1 MQISEIELPSGQIIE
16 IEHDDNAT
24 QEQLFNFASQHLRTT
39 DDRGTLL
46 GNAAKTFL
54 SGGIEAAINV
64 GAGGAQITAMGIDIL
79 DGEMDGINP
88 NMGESVQIMSDVAQR
103 WRKLSMGIDERMGID
118 PEFANS
124 FGGQVLNGLGQLPVN
139 IAGGIAGGLIGTAV
153 GGIPGGVAGG
163 LIGSGLAIAPQM
175 TTEAIMDA
183 ERTLNKKY
191 LEFSNEEMDDAA
203 LSALGYTALGSALE
217 YVGLLKSVPQ
227 VKRFLRGQLKLPS
240 GEIKEITKSLKR
252 EIAEGFAA
260 EGFTEAAQ
268 GQLLDSLAAATY
280 DDDRRLMS
288 YDVLANRFN
297 EFLVGGVVGGTAAGA
312 TGLFTKREQDV
323 SNQNTKPTGANSFDV
338 VVVDDASGR
347 EFIIP
352 IEAAANEEEAIKIAQ
367 EGLDAYETKSPDLTF
382 TVTGATPSQGRVEQV
397 IEEPEPEAQ
406 PDKPTPKDSGG
417 GSKPELRFH
426 GNKSDKELDKIINGT
441 EIEDVEYEIRT
452 LREIIEETDAND
464 AWLPNAREKTIKK
477 LEVELPQRLERAKR
491 ARDRAIIEKQGRAD
505 GTLTIMSDDEFGN
518 QAQPEAQP
526 EPAAQPEVQPEPTAQ
541 TDLEEE
547 SLRQQAEILAGEQAT
562 EQDIQSVMSELRT
575 EAQERQAP
583 ATPTAQP
590 VPATSVPAPTTAQPQ
605 RTGTFQ
611 LPKGLRGAKSRYR
624 DATVNFSSDFE
635 KAVYIAGKVKGK
647 KSARFNDYLAELENA
662 GYTLKEIQELRK
674 EMMSDLNYKYQ
685 RGDRDID
692 TVRLTQKDIVAGAS
706 TPTVSQETT
715 ANDSSRVGTAKLS
728 KDTTQESN
736 IDFSMVPEEIINA
749 QMGKV
754 NYKHLPDDI
763 KNEKDPKVKFEKF
776 VEFIKRNL
784 LYLHDTFPEDLRARA
799 TQWYD
804 GANKIANDFASRYGL
819 TVEQVSAVIANLSPQ
834 KDWFMNVAQAEQ
846 VLHVYQNYQD
856 FTIEG
861 SEIDRN
867 IDNIIDAAEGAKSQK
882 KKKKEGETK
891 LQQTRREN
899 FNKRLDDKAK
909 DKRRKILDLIRG
921 KTIRELNSDKSKDGQ
936 ILTGW
941 AIRVIAQAEF
951 GRFYQVLSPEGDAV
965 GIQIKL
971 DGTPSMNTWGS
982 VSEITKAV
990 SVIENGSAE
999 NISNSLGD
1007 QHKVRN
1013 FYNNI
1018 VAPNSPFGDATIDTH
1033 AVAAGLMMP
1042 LGASAVQVSHNFG
1055 AGKIKNS
1062 KAKGISGTYHI
1073 YLEAYRR
1080 AAKERGLQPR
1090 QMQSITWEA
1099 IRKVF
1104 LPSER
1109 NPADIDKA
1117 TKTWNTSQDENTA
1130 RNTIIGQRVLEPDWA
1145 RPASSQGPE
1154 VITTGLLGEGS
1165 ENVIGGSLRFRGRKS
1180 GVPTRSESI
1189 DRAKTRLR
1197 TYGGTISYRAGDGKK
1212 YPRGTRTA
1220 KGIANKLTAETFV
1233 STARKNKKASRF
1245 GASVD
1250 ILSPKKYNGY
1260 DLIRIKNPD
1269 GGTVTLSIS
1278 PQGEVGSVVK
1288 SPDATLGDV
1297 NAAFDAAIATGKVK
1311 FLNGFE
1317 TVLPDIYAGY
1327 GFKPVAR
1334 LKFDPSKKPEG
1345 WDFQTY
1351 SKFNNGQPD
1360 VIFMR
1365 FDGEMNSKYNSE
1377 GFPEVQ
1383 TFEEGVSL
1391 SLGEDIEAGGF
1402 LGDFFDAGL
1411 NPTVDNSMRTP
1422 QEQRIEP
1429 ADDVTPEGYA
1439 NERELEKAIYE
1450 EFNPIAKSLGLT
1462 PIFANIVMT
1471 LGARYNVIKNE
1482 IEFNPRLLIGQSK
1495 EYVRAAM
1502 REEIIHAV
1510 THEVIKKQGGSWVQF
1525 FGQVGRD
1532 MNPKERRAV
1541 SDVYRNLKEDYE
1553 FGAEFYRMIIQQG
1566 SYGQITEQFS
1576 RNGPAMSK
1584 IQKLLKKVQSYM
1596 ARLLKTIAGEKY
1608 QADVM
1613 IAQSAALL
1621 AQVDPS
1627 ARPTN
1632 QKVIEEATESIAI
1645 QTGQREITAGVAAE
1659 INTPPSKKK
1668 KNKEKLGFMD
1678 KYVNTVSRVLSKI
1691 NPRIAQAF
1699 QGYFNTI
1706 EAEKNDAIKRV
1717 LPFVQKYNAIKSK
1730 ADKDRLKQLL
1740 MYSPLKQDEQ
1750 PKAELIAERD
1760 ALLRKYDMYNDLI
1773 FGVQPVLSRLRS
1785 NAREQGIDV
1794 GFLESFFPRRVIDY
1808 KGLKDSLGETIADDI
1823 NLALEQRNAEI
1834 ETENIAIMERNSKL
1848 QPGQKGENL
1857 IPKIEKNSPEEAL
1870 FIEDYIRKAGTS
1882 EQFLKNRGISI
1893 KIPREE
1899 LSRRFEL
1906 IQKEQLEFYDDV
1918 PSALESYITN
1928 MIVATRTTE
1937 LMGRRYEELDVTL
1950 DPTFEKVRTPGT
1962 LSPLISEL
1970 LESGEINAEDVKTVR
1985 NIARMI
1991 LNPAAKE
1998 NPLLSGMRQGSYI
2011 TTLVEFTSTLSQLF
2025 DMPFVMYRNGLI
2037 NTVRGLGMTRDFSL
2051 ESFGYAKDRVSDE
2064 FTDEKSF
2071 LNSAAKFGLKAVGFT
2086 KLDQIMKESNLAASY
2101 LQLRKL
2107 ARGYYKNR
2115 DSKAS
2120 KKFRLEI
2127 EQYNGAEN
2135 VDATIAALKKGD
2147 RDNALVRNFVFAQL
2161 LKTQPMSKM
2170 QSVAAQ
2176 SANPNVRFVY
2186 QMKSFMIAQLAYTRQ
2201 EIFDDLFGSNSTT
2214 KQRAVALSN
2223 LTKLMGFMLLV
2234 GLPVDALKDFLAG
2247 RLGYLDDYLLN
2258 GMVRSFGISKY
2269 QFYQIKREGLG
2280 QAFLD
2285 FITPITVQQ
2294 GVDYT
2299 AELQRVMSGDKA
2311 LTESKLVSIAPA
2323 SDVINR
2329 LFGFTREKEMKEY
2342 RRRLKEGD
2350 VPFIRPPGSL

>member
-1 MQISEIELPSGQIIE
+1 
-16 IEHDDNAT
+16 
-24 QEQLFNFASQHLRTT
+24 
-39 DDRGTLL
+39 
-46 GNAAKTFL
+46 
-54 SGGIEAAINV
+54 
-64 GAGGAQITAMGIDIL
+64 
-79 DGEMDGINP
+79 
-88 NMGESVQIMSDVAQR
+88 
-103 WRKLSMGIDERMGID
+103 
-118 PEFANS
+118 
-124 FGGQVLNGLGQLPVN
+124 
-139 IAGGIAGGLIGTAV
+139 
-153 GGIPGGVAGG
+153 
-163 LIGSGLAIAPQM
+163 
-175 TTEAIMDA
+175 
-183 ERTLNKKY
+183 
-191 LEFSNEEMDDAA
+191 
-203 LSALGYTALGSALE
+203 
-217 YVGLLKSVPQ
+217 
-227 VKRFLRGQLKLPS
+227 
-240 GEIKEITKSLKR
+240 
-252 EIAEGFAA
+252 
-260 EGFTEAAQ
+260 
-268 GQLLDSLAAATY
+268 
-280 DDDRRLMS
+280 
-288 YDVLANRFN
+288 
-297 EFLVGGVVGGTAAGA
+297 
-312 TGLFTKREQDV
+312 
-323 SNQNTKPTGANSFDV
+323 
-338 VVVDDASGR
+338 
-347 EFIIP
+347 
-352 IEAAANEEEAIKIAQ
+352 
-367 EGLDAYETKSPDLTF
+367 
-382 TVTGATPSQGRVEQV
+382 
-397 IEEPEPEAQ
+397 
-406 PDKPTPKDSGG
+406 
-417 GSKPELRFH
+417 
-426 GNKSDKELDKIINGT
+426 
-441 EIEDVEYEIRT
+441 
-452 LREIIEETDAND
+452 
-464 AWLPNAREKTIKK
+464 
-477 LEVELPQRLERAKR
+477 
-491 ARDRAIIEKQGRAD
+491 
-505 GTLTIMSDDEFGN
+505 
-518 QAQPEAQP
+518 
-526 EPAAQPEVQPEPTAQ
+526 
-541 TDLEEE
+541 
-547 SLRQQAEILAGEQAT
+547 
-562 EQDIQSVMSELRT
+562 
-575 EAQERQAP
+575 
-583 ATPTAQP
+583 
-590 VPATSVPAPTTAQPQ
+590 
-605 RTGTFQ
+605 
-611 LPKGLRGAKSRYR
+611 
-624 DATVNFSSDFE
+624 
-635 KAVYIAGKVKGK
+635 
-647 KSARFNDYLAELENA
+647 
-662 GYTLKEIQELRK
+662 
-674 EMMSDLNYKYQ
+674 MSDLNYKYQ

-692 TVRLTQKDIVAGAS
+692 TVRLTQKDIVSEPQVPTQRIPVDITDPDLIAYIEFLQQEDPQGGDIIAGAS
-706 TPTVSQETT
+706 TPAVPFTNEQVLREAKFEKNDPRIIEKLGNEPLPRGGVRLNLNSAFTLPNGQRGMLQTVHPISSTGRVNYDKAHSYGSAYIIKDGKLSVTPLGRAVIGYGLNSKFPMASVDGDIVGTEPNLEANEILTFNPFGNSSFVDSRGRPVESFKGEGTVHGSKVYVRGTLNYAKQEPVRFTQKDMLDYLSGKTVKGKKLSFSKLGITGKKFPTDSDKAKEIRRMKKVVREKGELPFDSIQEDIVAGASEVFTAPQKAELSHVTQNDIIDIDSLINEIEENNIPVWFWYADQLGDGKLQLPNKKKQSITLDAGPSYALQPANRAAGRVWASSKSAKEINNKISQLEYTDKDGNKKTGYIFLVSGSPNNMFLFNKQAFMAFYKNAFGSTAFSKVKAEILANSPTKQVRDILNKYTSLKKLLDSADSRPFIQGLTDQRGKTRSKFTQYLDSKGFFTLENEQLRDGFYRENDFRLNDILLVVQPTKADNKT
-715 ANDSSRVGTAKLS
+715 ANHGTY
-728 KDTTQESN
+728 TTP
-736 IDFSMVPEEIINA
+736 VY
-749 QMGKV
+749 GKV
-754 NYKHLPDDI
+754 IGVPDKRKDAFLLLPDDVRKDKLISMEPAMAAQVVAPYGARVTRI
-763 KNEKDPKVKFEKF
+763 KKIIGSEEAQRSVDYLTEIITSEDAKD
-776 VEFIKRNL
+776 
-784 LYLHDTFPEDLRARA
+784 
-799 TQWYD
+799 
-804 GANKIANDFASRYGL
+804 G
-819 TVEQVSAVIANLSPQ
+819 
-834 KDWFMNVAQAEQ
+834 
-846 VLHVYQNYQD
+846 
-856 FTIEG
+856 FTITT
-861 SEIDRN
+861 S
-867 IDNIIDAAEGAKSQK
+867 
-882 KKKKEGETK
+882 
-891 LQQTRREN
+891 
-899 FNKRLDDKAK
+899 
-909 DKRRKILDLIRG
+909 
-921 KTIRELNSDKSKDGQ
+921 
-936 ILTGW
+936 
-941 AIRVIAQAEF
+941 
-951 GRFYQVLSPEGDAV
+951 GDAV
-965 GIQIKL
+965 NEGY
-971 DGTPSMNTWGS
+971 
-982 VSEITKAV
+982 V
-990 SVIENGSAE
+990 
-999 NISNSLGD
+999 
-1007 QHKVRN
+1007 
-1013 FYNNI
+1013 
-1018 VAPNSPFGDATIDTH
+1018 VAPNKETETYINRDDFNAETLTQFIVNNAEYLNVKGA
-1033 AVAAGLMMP
+1033 M
-1042 LGASAVQVSHNFG
+1042 LGG
-1055 AGKIKNS
+1055 WYNS
-1062 KAKGISGTYHI
+1062 KIGKYVLDVVFAIDKFEDAVEIAIWGDQDAIFHLDTLTEIETKDDTQNKAAKTPAGYNGTASEILSRKPSISLGRYSSERRRVTSG
-1073 YLEAYRR
+1073 LRR
-1080 AAKERGLQPR
+1080 AVPQAFVGPTAGPVER
-1090 QMQSITWEA
+1090 
-1099 IRKVF
+1099 
-1104 LPSER
+1104 
-1109 NPADIDKA
+1109 AD
-1117 TKTWNTSQDENTA
+1117 T
-1130 RNTIIGQRVLEPDWA
+1130 
-1145 RPASSQGPE
+1145 
-1154 VITTGLLGEGS
+1154 EG
-1165 ENVIGGSLRFRGRKS
+1165 
-1180 GVPTRSESI
+1180 
-1189 DRAKTRLR
+1189 
-1197 TYGGTISYRAGDGKK
+1197 
-1212 YPRGTRTA
+1212 
-1220 KGIANKLTAETFV
+1220 
-1233 STARKNKKASRF
+1233 
-1245 GASVD
+1245 
-1250 ILSPKKYNGY
+1250 
-1260 DLIRIKNPD
+1260 
-1269 GGTVTLSIS
+1269 
-1278 PQGEVGSVVK
+1278 
-1288 SPDATLGDV
+1288 
-1297 NAAFDAAIATGKVK
+1297 
-1311 FLNGFE
+1311 
-1317 TVLPDIYAGY
+1317 
-1327 GFKPVAR
+1327 
-1334 LKFDPSKKPEG
+1334 
-1345 WDFQTY
+1345 
-1351 SKFNNGQPD
+1351 
-1360 VIFMR
+1360 
-1365 FDGEMNSKYNSE
+1365 
-1377 GFPEVQ
+1377 
-1383 TFEEGVSL
+1383 
-1391 SLGEDIEAGGF
+1391 IEAGGF

-1411 NPTVDNSMRTP
+1411 NPPVDNSMRTP

-1429 ADDVTPEGYA
+1429 TDDVNPEGYA

-1471 LGARYNVIKNE
+1471 LGARYNVIQNE

-1510 THEVIKKQGGSWVQF
+1510 THEVIKKQGGGWVQF

-2280 QAFLD
+2280 QAALD

>member
-1 MQISEIELPSGQIIE
+1 
-16 IEHDDNAT
+16 
-24 QEQLFNFASQHLRTT
+24 
-39 DDRGTLL
+39 
-46 GNAAKTFL
+46 
-54 SGGIEAAINV
+54 
-64 GAGGAQITAMGIDIL
+64 
-79 DGEMDGINP
+79 
-88 NMGESVQIMSDVAQR
+88 
-103 WRKLSMGIDERMGID
+103 
-118 PEFANS
+118 
-124 FGGQVLNGLGQLPVN
+124 
-139 IAGGIAGGLIGTAV
+139 
-153 GGIPGGVAGG
+153 
-163 LIGSGLAIAPQM
+163 
-175 TTEAIMDA
+175 
-183 ERTLNKKY
+183 
-191 LEFSNEEMDDAA
+191 
-203 LSALGYTALGSALE
+203 
-217 YVGLLKSVPQ
+217 
-227 VKRFLRGQLKLPS
+227 
-240 GEIKEITKSLKR
+240 
-252 EIAEGFAA
+252 
-260 EGFTEAAQ
+260 
-268 GQLLDSLAAATY
+268 
-280 DDDRRLMS
+280 
-288 YDVLANRFN
+288 
-297 EFLVGGVVGGTAAGA
+297 
-312 TGLFTKREQDV
+312 
-323 SNQNTKPTGANSFDV
+323 
-338 VVVDDASGR
+338 
-347 EFIIP
+347 
-352 IEAAANEEEAIKIAQ
+352 
-367 EGLDAYETKSPDLTF
+367 
-382 TVTGATPSQGRVEQV
+382 
-397 IEEPEPEAQ
+397 
-406 PDKPTPKDSGG
+406 
-417 GSKPELRFH
+417 
-426 GNKSDKELDKIINGT
+426 
-441 EIEDVEYEIRT
+441 
-452 LREIIEETDAND
+452 
-464 AWLPNAREKTIKK
+464 
-477 LEVELPQRLERAKR
+477 
-491 ARDRAIIEKQGRAD
+491 
-505 GTLTIMSDDEFGN
+505 
-518 QAQPEAQP
+518 
-526 EPAAQPEVQPEPTAQ
+526 
-541 TDLEEE
+541 
-547 SLRQQAEILAGEQAT
+547 
-562 EQDIQSVMSELRT
+562 
-575 EAQERQAP
+575 
-583 ATPTAQP
+583 
-590 VPATSVPAPTTAQPQ
+590 
-605 RTGTFQ
+605 
-611 LPKGLRGAKSRYR
+611 
-624 DATVNFSSDFE
+624 
-635 KAVYIAGKVKGK
+635 
-647 KSARFNDYLAELENA
+647 
-662 GYTLKEIQELRK
+662 
-674 EMMSDLNYKYQ
+674 
-685 RGDRDID
+685 
-692 TVRLTQKDIVAGAS
+692 
-706 TPTVSQETT
+706 
-715 ANDSSRVGTAKLS
+715 
-728 KDTTQESN
+728 
-736 IDFSMVPEEIINA
+736 
-749 QMGKV
+749 
-754 NYKHLPDDI
+754 
-763 KNEKDPKVKFEKF
+763 
-776 VEFIKRNL
+776 
-784 LYLHDTFPEDLRARA
+784 
-799 TQWYD
+799 
-804 GANKIANDFASRYGL
+804 
-819 TVEQVSAVIANLSPQ
+819 
-834 KDWFMNVAQAEQ
+834 
-846 VLHVYQNYQD
+846 
-856 FTIEG
+856 
-861 SEIDRN
+861 
-867 IDNIIDAAEGAKSQK
+867 
-882 KKKKEGETK
+882 
-891 LQQTRREN
+891 
-899 FNKRLDDKAK
+899 
-909 DKRRKILDLIRG
+909 
-921 KTIRELNSDKSKDGQ
+921 
-936 ILTGW
+936 
-941 AIRVIAQAEF
+941 
-951 GRFYQVLSPEGDAV
+951 
-965 GIQIKL
+965 
-971 DGTPSMNTWGS
+971 
-982 VSEITKAV
+982 
-990 SVIENGSAE
+990 
-999 NISNSLGD
+999 
-1007 QHKVRN
+1007 
-1013 FYNNI
+1013 
-1018 VAPNSPFGDATIDTH
+1018 
-1033 AVAAGLMMP
+1033 
-1042 LGASAVQVSHNFG
+1042 
-1055 AGKIKNS
+1055 
-1062 KAKGISGTYHI
+1062 
-1073 YLEAYRR
+1073 
-1080 AAKERGLQPR
+1080 
-1090 QMQSITWEA
+1090 
-1099 IRKVF
+1099 
-1104 LPSER
+1104 
-1109 NPADIDKA
+1109 
-1117 TKTWNTSQDENTA
+1117 
-1130 RNTIIGQRVLEPDWA
+1130 
-1145 RPASSQGPE
+1145 
-1154 VITTGLLGEGS
+1154 
-1165 ENVIGGSLRFRGRKS
+1165 
-1180 GVPTRSESI
+1180 
-1189 DRAKTRLR
+1189 
-1197 TYGGTISYRAGDGKK
+1197 
-1212 YPRGTRTA
+1212 
-1220 KGIANKLTAETFV
+1220 
-1233 STARKNKKASRF
+1233 
-1245 GASVD
+1245 
-1250 ILSPKKYNGY
+1250 
-1260 DLIRIKNPD
+1260 
-1269 GGTVTLSIS
+1269 
-1278 PQGEVGSVVK
+1278 
-1288 SPDATLGDV
+1288 
-1297 NAAFDAAIATGKVK
+1297 
-1311 FLNGFE
+1311 
-1317 TVLPDIYAGY
+1317 
-1327 GFKPVAR
+1327 
-1334 LKFDPSKKPEG
+1334 
-1345 WDFQTY
+1345 
-1351 SKFNNGQPD
+1351 
-1360 VIFMR
+1360 
-1365 FDGEMNSKYNSE
+1365 
-1377 GFPEVQ
+1377 
-1383 TFEEGVSL
+1383 
-1391 SLGEDIEAGGF
+1391 
-1402 LGDFFDAGL
+1402 
-1411 NPTVDNSMRTP
+1411 
-1422 QEQRIEP
+1422 
-1429 ADDVTPEGYA
+1429 
-1439 NERELEKAIYE
+1439 
-1450 EFNPIAKSLGLT
+1450 
-1462 PIFANIVMT
+1462 
-1471 LGARYNVIKNE
+1471 
-1482 IEFNPRLLIGQSK
+1482 
-1495 EYVRAAM
+1495 M

-1510 THEVIKKQGGSWVQF
+1510 THEVIKKQGGGWVQF

-1532 MNPKERRAV
+1532 MNPRERRAV

-1668 KNKEKLGFMD
+1668 NKEKLSFMD

-1962 LSPLISEL
+1962 LSPIISEL

-1998 NPLLSGMRQGSYI
+1998 NPLLSGMRQASYI
-2011 TTLVEFTSTLSQLF
+2011 STLVEFTSTLSQLF

>member
-1 MQISEIELPSGQIIE
+1 MPTTEVTSPSGNIIYVDHLE
-16 IEHDDNAT
+16 GATDDDIFNAAR
-24 QEQLFNFASQHLRTT
+24 NFDRTT

-103 WRKLSMGIDERMGID
+103 WRDISTGVDERMGID
-118 PEFANS
+118 PQFAES
-124 FGGQVLNGLGQLPVN
+124 FGGQVLSGLGQMPVN
-139 IAGGIAGGLIGTAV
+139 IAASIAGGVAGAAIGTAV
-153 GGIPGGVAGG
+153 GGPAGAVAGATIGG
-163 LIGSGLAIAPQM
+163 LTGGGLVIAPQM
-175 TTEAIMDA
+175 TTEAILDA

-191 LEFSNEEMDDAA
+191 SEFSNEEMDDAA
-203 LSALGYTALGSALE
+203 LSALGYTVLGGALE
-217 YVGLLKSVPQ
+217 YVGLRKAAPLLKGLE
-227 VKRFLRGQLKLPS
+227 KKLPDFVRGKIKLTS
-240 GEIKEITKSLKR
+240 KEIKSLSKEIS
-252 EIAEGFAA
+252 EGFAV

-268 GQLLDSLAAATY
+268 GQLLDTLSRATY
-280 DDDRRLMS
+280 DDDRELMS
-288 YDVLANRFN
+288 FNVLANRFN
-297 EFLVGGVVGGTAAGA
+297 EFLVGGIVGGTTAGA

-323 SNQNTKPTGANSFDV
+323 QNQNTKPTGANSFDV

-397 IEEPEPEAQ
+397 IEEPEAQ

-441 EIEDVEYEIRT
+441 GIEDVEYEIRT

-526 EPAAQPEVQPEPTAQ
+526 
-541 TDLEEE
+541 
-547 SLRQQAEILAGEQAT
+547 
-562 EQDIQSVMSELRT
+562 
-575 EAQERQAP
+575 
-583 ATPTAQP
+583 
-590 VPATSVPAPTTAQPQ
+590 APTTTQRIPVDITDPDLIAYIEFLQQDDPQ
-605 RTGTFQ
+605 G
-611 LPKGLRGAKSRYR
+611 G
-624 DATVNFSSDFE
+624 DI
-635 KAVYIAGKVKGK
+635 IAGASTPAVPFTNEQVLREAKFKKNDPRIIKKLGNEPLPRGGVRLNLNSAFTLPNGQRGMLQTVHPMSSTGRVNYSKAHSYGSAYIVKDGKLSVSPLGRAVIGYGLNSKFPMASVDGDIVGTEPNLEANEILTFNPFGNSSFVDSRGRPVESFKGEGTVHGSKVYVRGTLNYAKQEPVRFTQKDMLDYLSGKTVKGEK
-647 KSARFNDYLAELENA
+647 LSLSKIGIKGKDFLTDSDKA
-662 GYTLKEIQELRK
+662 KEIRRMKKVVREKGELPFDSIQE
-674 EMMSDLNYKYQ
+674 
-685 RGDRDID
+685 
-692 TVRLTQKDIVAGAS
+692 DIVAGAS

-715 ANDSSRVGTAKLS
+715 VSAARLTA
-728 KDTTQESN
+728 DA
-736 IDFSMVPEEIINA
+736 IINA
-749 QMGKV
+749 SDQVIDAPISVETDPGEGGKV
-754 NYKHLPDDI
+754 RSIGKMYLLPESEVLDFKDNNNIAPAAKRISKVLDLAFKQFPKFSKWYSSRLKMAMNILQQLDSDLKKPQDQFIVKVLLAITSNGNEVSPQTEESYRIYQYWKENNSIAVPSTQGTREGALLNHLKLVDDI
-763 KNEKDPKVKFEKF
+763 IKKHGWKKLKTFMDKSGTVK
-776 VEFIKRNL
+776 
-784 LYLHDTFPEDLRARA
+784 DLRKEMQN
-799 TQWYD
+799 TF
-804 GANKIANDFASRYGL
+804 GFTSKEASQITG
-819 TVEQVSAVIANLSPQ
+819 
-834 KDWFMNVAQAEQ
+834 
-846 VLHVYQNYQD
+846 
-856 FTIEG
+856 
-861 SEIDRN
+861 
-867 IDNIIDAAEGAKSQK
+867 
-882 KKKKEGETK
+882 GE
-891 LQQTRREN
+891 L
-899 FNKRLDDKAK
+899 
-909 DKRRKILDLIRG
+909 
-921 KTIRELNSDKSKDGQ
+921 
-936 ILTGW
+936 
-941 AIRVIAQAEF
+941 
-951 GRFYQVLSPEGDAV
+951 
-965 GIQIKL
+965 
-971 DGTPSMNTWGS
+971 
-982 VSEITKAV
+982 VSEAV
-990 SVIENGSAE
+990 PFSLILGPKLGS
-999 NISNSLGD
+999 
-1007 QHKVRN
+1007 
-1013 FYNNI
+1013 FYNNLNGNFDTTTMDRWFMRTFGRTLGQQFLRQDNTEKTERFLNATNSI
-1018 VAPNSPFGDATIDTH
+1018 LADPEYADILDQRILKTKETTVRDLLPKGDQVNSSDLKRLSIFFSKEKNRLIGGVKIEKSAPLLDELRLATNGLFKVGDSLA
-1033 AVAAGLMMP
+1033 M
-1042 LGASAVQVSHNFG
+1042 
-1055 AGKIKNS
+1055 
-1062 KAKGISGTYHI
+1062 
-1073 YLEAYRR
+1073 LEAPKNGSHRR
-1080 AAKERGLQPR
+1080 FIRRVMEQSLSDFNKANNLNFTPAEAQALLWYYEKLIHDSHGSRQKDEAPDYGSAANTLHRK
-1090 QMQSITWEA
+1090 IT
-1099 IRKVF
+1099 
-1104 LPSER
+1104 
-1109 NPADIDKA
+1109 
-1117 TKTWNTSQDENTA
+1117 
-1130 RNTIIGQRVLEPDWA
+1130 
-1145 RPASSQGPE
+1145 
-1154 VITTGLLGEGS
+1154 
-1165 ENVIGGSLRFRGRKS
+1165 GRDS
-1180 GVPTRSESI
+1180 TR
-1189 DRAKTRLR
+1189 
-1197 TYGGTISYRAGDGKK
+1197 YRA
-1212 YPRGTRTA
+1212 
-1220 KGIANKLTAETFV
+1220 
-1233 STARKNKKASRF
+1233 S
-1245 GASVD
+1245 
-1250 ILSPKKYNGY
+1250 
-1260 DLIRIKNPD
+1260 
-1269 GGTVTLSIS
+1269 
-1278 PQGEVGSVVK
+1278 
-1288 SPDATLGDV
+1288 DAVRRRGDV
-1297 NAAFDAAIATGKVK
+1297 QPSGAVVSAAQQPSPPTGRRPESVGAAQPTSEQNTG
-1311 FLNGFE
+1311 
-1317 TVLPDIYAGY
+1317 
-1327 GFKPVAR
+1327 
-1334 LKFDPSKKPEG
+1334 
-1345 WDFQTY
+1345 QT
-1351 SKFNNGQPD
+1351 Q
-1360 VIFMR
+1360 
-1365 FDGEMNSKYNSE
+1365 
-1377 GFPEVQ
+1377 
-1383 TFEEGVSL
+1383 EEIV
-1391 SLGEDIEAGGF
+1391 AGGF

-1411 NPTVDNSMRTP
+1411 NPPVDNSMRTP
-1422 QEQRIEP
+1422 QERRIEP
-1429 ADDVTPEGYA
+1429 TNNVNPEGYA
-1439 NERELEKAIYE
+1439 NERELEQAIE
-1450 EFNPIAKSLGLT
+1450 DEFGPIAKALGL
-1462 PIFANIVMT
+1462 
-1471 LGARYNVIKNE
+1471 ARIIINTGMGLAASYNVTRNTIQ
-1482 IEFNPRLLIGQSK
+1482 FNPRLLIGQSK

-1510 THEVIKKQGGSWVQF
+1510 THEVIKKQGGSWLQF

-1541 SDVYRNLKEDYE
+1541 SDVYPNLKEDYD

-1668 KNKEKLGFMD
+1668 NKEKLSFMD

-1699 QGYFNTI
+1699 QSYFNTI

-1962 LSPLISEL
+1962 LSPIISEL
-1970 LESGEINAEDVKTVR
+1970 LESGEIDAEDVKTVR

-1998 NPLLSGMRQGSYI
+1998 NPLLSGMRQASYI
-2011 TTLVEFTSTLSQLF
+2011 STLVEFTSTLSQLF

-2064 FTDEKSF
+2064 FTDERSF

-2107 ARGYYKNR
+2107 SRGYYKNR

-2147 RDNALVRNFVFAQL
+2147 RDNALVRNLVFAQL

>member
-1 MQISEIELPSGQIIE
+1 MPTTEVTSPSGNIIYVDHLE
-16 IEHDDNAT
+16 GATDDDIFNAAR
-24 QEQLFNFASQHLRTT
+24 NFDRTT

-46 GNAAKTFL
+46 GNSAKTFL
-54 SGGIEAAINV
+54 SGAVKAGINA

-103 WRKLSMGIDERMGID
+103 WRDISTGVDEQMGID
-118 PEFANS
+118 PQFAES
-124 FGGQVLNGLGQLPVN
+124 FGGQVLSGLGQMPVN
-139 IAGGIAGGLIGTAV
+139 IAASIAGGVAGAAIGTAV
-153 GGIPGGVAGG
+153 GGPAGAVAGATIGG
-163 LIGSGLAIAPQM
+163 LTGGGLVIAPQM
-175 TTEAIMDA
+175 TTEAILDA

-191 LEFSNEEMDDAA
+191 SEFSNEEMDDAA
-203 LSALGYTALGSALE
+203 LSALGYTVLGGALE
-217 YVGLLKSVPQ
+217 YVGLRKAAPLLKGLE
-227 VKRFLRGQLKLPS
+227 KKLPDFVRGKIKLTS
-240 GEIKEITKSLKR
+240 KEIKSLSKEIS
-252 EIAEGFAA
+252 EGFAV

-268 GQLLDSLAAATY
+268 GQLLDTLSRATY
-280 DDDRRLMS
+280 DDDRELMS
-288 YDVLANRFN
+288 FNVLANRFN
-297 EFLVGGVVGGTAAGA
+297 EFLVGGIVGGTTAGA

-323 SNQNTKPTGANSFDV
+323 QNQNTKPTGANSFDV

-352 IEAAANEEEAIKIAQ
+352 VEAAANEEEAIKIAQ

-397 IEEPEPEAQ
+397 IEEPEAQ

-441 EIEDVEYEIRT
+441 GIEDVEYEIRT

-526 EPAAQPEVQPEPTAQ
+526 
-541 TDLEEE
+541 
-547 SLRQQAEILAGEQAT
+547 
-562 EQDIQSVMSELRT
+562 
-575 EAQERQAP
+575 
-583 ATPTAQP
+583 
-590 VPATSVPAPTTAQPQ
+590 APTTTQRIPVDITDPDLIAYIEFLQQEDPQ
-605 RTGTFQ
+605 G
-611 LPKGLRGAKSRYR
+611 G
-624 DATVNFSSDFE
+624 DI
-635 KAVYIAGKVKGK
+635 IAGASTPAVPFTNEQVLREAKFKKNDPRIIEKLGNEPLPRGGIRLNLNSAFTLPNGQRGMLQTVHPISSTGRVNYDKAHSYGSAYIIKDGKLSVSPLGRAVIGYGLNSKFPMASVDGDIVGTEPNLEANEILTFNPFRNSSFVDSRGRPVESFKGEGTVHGSKVYVRGTLNYAKQEPVRFTQKDMLDYLSGKTVKGK
-647 KSARFNDYLAELENA
+647 KLSFSKLGITGKKFPTDSDKA
-662 GYTLKEIQELRK
+662 KEIRRMKKVVREKGELPFDSIQE
-674 EMMSDLNYKYQ
+674 
-685 RGDRDID
+685 
-692 TVRLTQKDIVAGAS
+692 DIVAGAS
-706 TPTVSQETT
+706 EVFTAPQKAELSHVTQNDIIDIDSLINEIEENNIPVWFWYADQLGDGKLQLPNKKKQSITLDAGPSYALQPANRAAGRVWASSKSAKEINNKISQLEYTDKDGNKKTGYIFLVSGSPNNMFLFNKQAFMAFYKNAFGSTAFSKVKAEILANSPTKQVRDILNKYTSLKKLLDSADSRPFIQGLTDQRGKTRSKFTQYLDSKGFFTLENEQLRDGFYRENDFRLNDILLVVQPTKADNKT
-715 ANDSSRVGTAKLS
+715 ANHGTY
-728 KDTTQESN
+728 TTP
-736 IDFSMVPEEIINA
+736 VY
-749 QMGKV
+749 GKV
-754 NYKHLPDDI
+754 IGVPDKRKDAFLLLPDDVRKDKLISMEPAMAAQVVAPYGARVTRI
-763 KNEKDPKVKFEKF
+763 KKIIGSEEAQRSVDYLTEIITSEDAKD
-776 VEFIKRNL
+776 
-784 LYLHDTFPEDLRARA
+784 
-799 TQWYD
+799 
-804 GANKIANDFASRYGL
+804 G
-819 TVEQVSAVIANLSPQ
+819 
-834 KDWFMNVAQAEQ
+834 
-846 VLHVYQNYQD
+846 
-856 FTIEG
+856 FTITT
-861 SEIDRN
+861 S
-867 IDNIIDAAEGAKSQK
+867 
-882 KKKKEGETK
+882 
-891 LQQTRREN
+891 
-899 FNKRLDDKAK
+899 
-909 DKRRKILDLIRG
+909 
-921 KTIRELNSDKSKDGQ
+921 
-936 ILTGW
+936 
-941 AIRVIAQAEF
+941 
-951 GRFYQVLSPEGDAV
+951 GDAV
-965 GIQIKL
+965 NEGY
-971 DGTPSMNTWGS
+971 
-982 VSEITKAV
+982 V
-990 SVIENGSAE
+990 
-999 NISNSLGD
+999 
-1007 QHKVRN
+1007 
-1013 FYNNI
+1013 
-1018 VAPNSPFGDATIDTH
+1018 VAPNKETETYINRDDFNAETLTQFIVNNAEYLNVKGA
-1033 AVAAGLMMP
+1033 M
-1042 LGASAVQVSHNFG
+1042 LGG
-1055 AGKIKNS
+1055 WYNS
-1062 KAKGISGTYHI
+1062 KIGKYVLDVVFAIDKFEDAVEIAIWGDQDAIFHLDTLTEIETKDDTQNKAAKTPAGYNGTASEILSRKPSISLGRYSSERRRVTSG
-1073 YLEAYRR
+1073 LRR
-1080 AAKERGLQPR
+1080 AVPQAFVGPTAGPVER
-1090 QMQSITWEA
+1090 
-1099 IRKVF
+1099 
-1104 LPSER
+1104 
-1109 NPADIDKA
+1109 AD
-1117 TKTWNTSQDENTA
+1117 T
-1130 RNTIIGQRVLEPDWA
+1130 
-1145 RPASSQGPE
+1145 
-1154 VITTGLLGEGS
+1154 EG
-1165 ENVIGGSLRFRGRKS
+1165 
-1180 GVPTRSESI
+1180 
-1189 DRAKTRLR
+1189 
-1197 TYGGTISYRAGDGKK
+1197 
-1212 YPRGTRTA
+1212 
-1220 KGIANKLTAETFV
+1220 
-1233 STARKNKKASRF
+1233 
-1245 GASVD
+1245 
-1250 ILSPKKYNGY
+1250 
-1260 DLIRIKNPD
+1260 
-1269 GGTVTLSIS
+1269 
-1278 PQGEVGSVVK
+1278 
-1288 SPDATLGDV
+1288 
-1297 NAAFDAAIATGKVK
+1297 
-1311 FLNGFE
+1311 
-1317 TVLPDIYAGY
+1317 
-1327 GFKPVAR
+1327 
-1334 LKFDPSKKPEG
+1334 
-1345 WDFQTY
+1345 
-1351 SKFNNGQPD
+1351 
-1360 VIFMR
+1360 
-1365 FDGEMNSKYNSE
+1365 
-1377 GFPEVQ
+1377 
-1383 TFEEGVSL
+1383 
-1391 SLGEDIEAGGF
+1391 IEAGGF

-1411 NPTVDNSMRTP
+1411 NPPVDNSMRTP

-1471 LGARYNVIKNE
+1471 LGARYNVIQNE

-1510 THEVIKKQGGSWVQF
+1510 THEVIKKQGGGWVQF